1 MRVRG
6 LGMVMVALLISC
18 LGTPTFAA
26 DRVIQNGIDVWST
39 PGDGSTFV
47 DFAKT
52 PIPAGFF
59 CPGSSP
65 FAAKVAFRGEPLVTG
80 TPGALGATDT
90 IVQRLDDA
98 AFNKKGVAV
107 TRIQARALSLKSLAP
122 IENECGKF
130 NVTASLEGPQPITRM
145 VIARDNEKGGRFSA
159 PLSLN
164 VKVRFEPVGRVGGES
179 LEIPVEVRF
188 AASRNVPWQTK
199 TVAPVPAGFV
209 LVDTDGDRVADTYL
223 PGTSNF
229 LAGKASGA
237 AARKPDAVAK
247 YSEGGGGYYCHIDPE
262 GHQHCYFSCNNDP
275 NCQIP

>member
-1 MRVRG
+1 MRVRA
-6 LGMVMVALLISC
+6 LGIAFLVSSLSASA
-18 LGTPTFAA
+18 FAA
-26 DRVIQNGIDVWST
+26 DRVIQNGIDVWATSD
-39 PGDGSTFV
+39 DGSTFV
-47 DFAKT
+47 NFAKT

-59 CPGSSP
+59 CPGSAP
-65 FAAKVAFRGEPLVTG
+65 FTGKVAFKGEPLVTG

-122 IENECGKF
+122 IETECGQF
-130 NVTASLEGPQPITRM
+130 NVTASLDSGVQPITRM
-145 VIARDNEKGGRFSA
+145 VITRENEKGGRFSA

-199 TVAPVPAGFV
+199 TAAPVPAGFV

-229 LAGKASGA
+229 IAGTPNPAAS
-237 AARKPDAVAK
+237 RKPGAIEKAYACHVDP
-247 YSEGGGGYYCHIDPE
+247 YGGHT
-262 GHQHCYFSCNNDP
+262 HCFWYNDCEPGATCNEP
-275 NCQIP
+275 